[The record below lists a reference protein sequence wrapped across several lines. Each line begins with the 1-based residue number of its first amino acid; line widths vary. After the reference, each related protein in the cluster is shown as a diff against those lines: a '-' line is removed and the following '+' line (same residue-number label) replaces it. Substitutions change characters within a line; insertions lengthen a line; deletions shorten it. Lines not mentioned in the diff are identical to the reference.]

1 MKSMKEV
8 LQGILLK
15 AKNEIPGVV
24 SMGVVRWEDGMSIA
38 DFTLIPNFPADVA
51 CAYGTRAITSCRNA
65 VKAMSQKNELI
76 EYLLFKDEFISISR
90 AIGHKY
96 WLGIGLAPNANL
108 GITRVLLKKFEEEL
122 IKALY

>member
-8 LQGILLK
+8 LQGVCEK
-15 AKNEIPGVV
+15 AQKEIPGLI
-24 SMGVVRWEDGMSIA
+24 SMGVISYETGMSIA
-38 DFTLIPNFPADVA
+38 EKCLIPDFKSEVA
-51 CAYGTRAITSCRNA
+51 SAYGTRAITSCKNA

-90 AIGHKY
+90 AIGPKY
-96 WLGIGLAPNANL
+96 WMGIALAPNANL